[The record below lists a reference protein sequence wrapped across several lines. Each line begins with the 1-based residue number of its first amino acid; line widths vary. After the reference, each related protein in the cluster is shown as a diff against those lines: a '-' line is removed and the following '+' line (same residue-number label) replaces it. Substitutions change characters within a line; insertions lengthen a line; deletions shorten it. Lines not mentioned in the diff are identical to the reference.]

1 MKKTLLILF
10 LSPLIFSIE
19 DSGSCSEIE
28 LFFIAPNDGFKSNSQ
43 KFTVKFGSNNILISP
58 AGVVVDNVGN
68 CEVSGHHHLIIN
80 NAYEVL
86 NFENEP
92 IPYAANILHFGGG
105 QTEAELSLPPGNYS
119 LQLVIGNYEHKPIN
133 QINSDEGY
141 SPIVSKIINI
151 EILP

>member
-43 KFTVKFGSNNILISP
+43 KLTVKFGSNNILISP

-92 IPYAANILHFGGG
+92 IPYATNILHFGGG
-105 QTEAELSLPPGNYS
+105 QTEAELSLPPGSYS
-119 LQLVIGNYEHKPIN
+119 L
-133 QINSDEGY
+133 
-141 SPIVSKIINI
+141 
-151 EILP
+151 